1 MPDMNAENRPP
12 DRSPQTMSS
21 FLNRLLDDLSH
32 GIDEASEL
40 IAENMADADDRV
52 RTNLLRALKISLSKA
67 ASDVSEAAAIAHR
80 LQV

>member
-12 DRSPQTMSS
+12 DRPPPTMSS